1 MSVYQLINKLCI
13 ELIKENDCDE
23 IKLQSA
29 RKIAFEALLKKSL
42 NKSLLL
48 EKTIEDYHFTGFEL
62 SLHKK
67 TKELDKVDQF
77 IDILKGNPDSLLSI
91 SALLILLKNI
101 DSEEVC
107 EVRLV
112 IYSLFAC
119 LYNNLFPFL

>member
-13 ELIKENDCDE
+13 ELIKENECDE

-42 NKSLLL
+42 NKSLLI
-48 EKTIEDYHFTGFEL
+48 EKTIEDYQFTGFEL

-77 IDILKGNPDSLLSI
+77 IDILKENPDSLLPI

-107 EVRLV
+107 EVSLV
-112 IYSLFAC
+112 IYSLFA
-119 LYNNLFPFL
+119 